1 MPYWQDKRVIVP
13 IDCSSKLPLQG
24 ANETMVLKVVG
35 IVSSPRKEM
44 NTDTLVTKALEGA
57 KSIGAETEKIY
68 LNDLEIMP
76 CQACDRFPAPDYCFY
91 RDGMEKI
98 YDVLETAD
106 ALVIGAP
113 AYFGSFS
120 AQLKLLIDRSNCLA
134 EMVTLPNGKLIFKSR
149 LKKRKKG
156 IFIWVANISKN
167 PEPALVSIRIWC
179 KYFANVELV
188 DTLVVTDSDRGE
200 GVRNRE
206 ELLHKA
212 FELGVSLGQ

>member
-1 MPYWQDKRVIVP
+1 
-13 IDCSSKLPLQG
+13 
-24 ANETMVLKVVG
+24 MVLKVVG
-35 IVSSPRKEM
+35 IVSSPRKGM
-44 NTDTLVTKALEGA
+44 NTDTLVTKMLEGA
-57 KSIGAETEKIY
+57 QSIGAETEKIY
-68 LNDLEIMP
+68 LNDLEIKP

-98 YDVLETAD
+98 YDVLATAD
-106 ALVIGAP
+106 ALIIGTP

-120 AQLKLLIDRSNCLA
+120 TQLKLLIDRSNCLA
-134 EMVTLPNGKLIFKSR
+134 EMFTLPDGKLIFKSR
-149 LKKRKKG
+149 LEKRKKG
-156 IFIWVANISKN
+156 IFIWVANLSKN

-188 DTLVVTDSDRGE
+188 DTLVVTDSDSKE
-200 GVRNRE
+200 GARKRE

>member
-1 MPYWQDKRVIVP
+1 
-13 IDCSSKLPLQG
+13 
-24 ANETMVLKVVG
+24 MVLKVVG
-35 IVSSPRKEM
+35 IVSSPRKGM
-44 NTDTLVTKALEGA
+44 NTDTLVTKMLEGA
-57 KSIGAETEKIY
+57 QSIGVETEKIY
-68 LNDLEIMP
+68 LNDLEIKP

-98 YDVLETAD
+98 YDVLATAD
-106 ALVIGAP
+106 ALIIGTP

-120 AQLKLLIDRSNCLA
+120 TQLKLLIDRSNCLA
-134 EMVTLPNGKLIFKSR
+134 EMFTLPDGKLIFKSR
-149 LKKRKKG
+149 LEKRKKG
-156 IFIWVANISKN
+156 IFIWVANLSKN

-188 DTLVVTDSDRGE
+188 DTLVVTDSDSKE
-200 GVRNRE
+200 GARKRE

>member
-1 MPYWQDKRVIVP
+1 
-13 IDCSSKLPLQG
+13 
-24 ANETMVLKVVG
+24 
-35 IVSSPRKEM
+35 M
-44 NTDTLVTKALEGA
+44 NTDSLVTKALEGA
-57 KSIGAETEKIY
+57 QSTGAETEKIY
-68 LNDLEIMP
+68 LNDLEIKP
-76 CQACDRFPAPDYCFY
+76 CQACDSFPAPDYCFY

-98 YDVLETAD
+98 YDVLATAD

-134 EMVTLPNGKLIFKSR
+134 EMITLPDGKLIFKSR
-149 LKKRKKG
+149 LKKKKKG

-179 KYFANVELV
+179 KYFANIELV
-188 DTLVVTDSDRGE
+188 DTLIITDSDCGE
-200 GVRNRE
+200 GARGRK

-212 FELGVSLGQ
+212 FELGILLGQ

>member
-1 MPYWQDKRVIVP
+1 
-13 IDCSSKLPLQG
+13 
-24 ANETMVLKVVG
+24 MVLKVVG

-57 KSIGAETEKIY
+57 QSTGAETEKIY
-68 LNDLEIMP
+68 LNDLEIKP

-98 YDVLETAD
+98 YDVLATAD
-106 ALVIGAP
+106 ALVIGTP

-134 EMVTLPNGKLIFKSR
+134 ERVTLPDGKLIFKSR
-149 LKKRKKG
+149 LEKRKKG

-188 DTLVVTDSDRGE
+188 DTLVITDSDRGK
-200 GVRNRE
+200 GARKRE
-206 ELLHKA
+206 ELLHKS

>member
-1 MPYWQDKRVIVP
+1 
-13 IDCSSKLPLQG
+13 
-24 ANETMVLKVVG
+24 MVLKVVG
-35 IVSSPRKEM
+35 IISSPRKEM

-57 KSIGAETEKIY
+57 QSIGAETEKIY
-68 LNDLEIMP
+68 LNDLEIKP

-98 YDVLETAD
+98 YDVLATAD
-106 ALVIGAP
+106 AVVIGAP

-134 EMVTLPNGKLIFKSR
+134 EMVTLPDGKLIFKSR
-149 LKKRKKG
+149 LEKRKKG

-188 DTLVVTDSDRGE
+188 DTLVITDSDRGE
-200 GVRNRE
+200 GARKRE

-212 FELGVSLGQ
+212 FELGVSLGRGWNHKN

>member
-1 MPYWQDKRVIVP
+1 
-13 IDCSSKLPLQG
+13 
-24 ANETMVLKVVG
+24 MVLKVVG

-57 KSIGAETEKIY
+57 QSIGAEIEKIY
-68 LNDLEIMP
+68 LNDLEIKP

-98 YDVLETAD
+98 YNVLVTAD

-134 EMVTLPNGKLIFKSR
+134 EMVTLPDGKLIFKSR
-149 LKKRKKG
+149 LEKRKKG
-156 IFIWVANISKN
+156 IFIWVANLSKN

-188 DTLVVTDSDRGE
+188 DTLVITDSDRGE
-200 GVRNRE
+200 GVRKRE

-212 FELGVSLGQ
+212 FKLGVSLGQ

>member
-1 MPYWQDKRVIVP
+1 MSYWQDKRVIVP

-68 LNDLEIMP
+68 LNDLEIKP

-134 EMVTLPNGKLIFKSR
+134 DMVTLPNGKLIFKSR

-167 PEPALVSIRIWC
+167 PEPAMVSIRIWC

>member
-1 MPYWQDKRVIVP
+1 MI
-13 IDCSSKLPLQG
+13 
-24 ANETMVLKVVG
+24 LKVVG
-35 IVSSPRKEM
+35 IVSSPRKKM
-44 NTDTLVTKALEGA
+44 NTDTLVAKVLEGA
-57 KSIGAETEKIY
+57 QSIGAETEKIY
-68 LNDLEIMP
+68 LNDLEIKP

-98 YDVLETAD
+98 YDVLATAD

-134 EMVTLPNGKLIFKSR
+134 EMVTLPDGKLRFKSR

-179 KYFANVELV
+179 KYFANIELV
-188 DTLVVTDSDRGE
+188 DTLVITDSDRGE
-200 GVRNRE
+200 GARKRE

>member
-1 MPYWQDKRVIVP
+1 
-13 IDCSSKLPLQG
+13 
-24 ANETMVLKVVG
+24 MVLKVVG
-35 IVSSPRKEM
+35 IVSSPRKGM
-44 NTDTLVTKALEGA
+44 NTDTLVTKMLEGA
-57 KSIGAETEKIY
+57 QSIGAETEKIY
-68 LNDLEIMP
+68 LNDLEIKP

-98 YDVLETAD
+98 YDVLATAD
-106 ALVIGAP
+106 ALIIGTP

-134 EMVTLPNGKLIFKSR
+134 EMVTLPDGKLIFKSR
-149 LKKRKKG
+149 LEKRKKG
-156 IFIWVANISKN
+156 IFIWVANLSKN

-188 DTLVVTDSDRGE
+188 DTLVITDSDSKE
-200 GVRNRE
+200 GARKRE

>member
-1 MPYWQDKRVIVP
+1 
-13 IDCSSKLPLQG
+13 
-24 ANETMVLKVVG
+24 MVLKVVG

-44 NTDTLVTKALEGA
+44 NTDTLVTKMLEGA
-57 KSIGAETEKIY
+57 QSIGAETEKIY
-68 LNDLEIMP
+68 LNDLEIKP
-76 CQACDRFPAPDYCFY
+76 CQDCDKFPAPDYCFY

-98 YDVLETAD
+98 YDVLATAD
-106 ALVIGAP
+106 ALVIGTP

-134 EMVTLPNGKLIFKSR
+134 ERVTLPDGKLIFKSR
-149 LKKRKKG
+149 LEKRKKG

-188 DTLVVTDSDRGE
+188 DTLVITDSDRGE
-200 GVRNRE
+200 GARKRE

-212 FELGVSLGQ
+212 FKLGVSLGQ